1 MAITTGG
8 CMKSW
13 PCTHCPRSLCRWHPA
28 RREPLPHPA
37 ALPLSRSPLC
47 HQPVLRC
54 RSTHFGSV
62 QRDSQLMGNLHIPA
76 DLRNHCPLFQTKCDI
91 LQTWNMRSLGSCC
104 FHAGVMMMVVS
115 WWFHGDLRDTLSPSR
130 PSASSSER
138 QRSAAFLRASQLPF
152 CRAFST
158 LSSSGRISASRSR
171 KQWIMGDDNG
181 ILSIRNILINND
193 SIIIYTVTMEYYNDG
208 ESTWINQ
215 VLNINW
221 P

>member
-28 RREPLPHPA
+28 RRAPLPHPA

-115 WWFHGDLRDTLSPSR
+115 WWFHGGFMVIL
-130 PSASSSER
+130 
-138 QRSAAFLRASQLPF
+138 
-152 CRAFST
+152 
-158 LSSSGRISASRSR
+158 
-171 KQWIMGDDNG
+171 G
-181 ILSIRNILINND
+181 ILSLHPGPLPRARRGSARRPSFAHRSCRSAGPSARWAAAAGSRPREAESNG
-193 SIIIYTVTMEYYNDG
+193 SWEMTMGYY
-208 ESTWINQ
+208 
-215 VLNINW
+215 